1 MIEKKILF
9 ILLLFSTGLFSQ
21 DIDVEKT
28 SQKKK
33 MNKLSLGLGI
43 NIPFKPHS
51 VSYTV
56 GIGVEEKY
64 EFLLW
69 EHWSLIQGLSYNFI
83 SGKKVTEFY
92 EGQNVEVQYEMFN
105 IIPLQ
110 IGVGFYFGENHQT
123 FFILLKGGIAW
134 YNGVNPAYP
143 EISYNGNVVKEAVP
157 KSKFNGSY
165 GFFTPSIGWQFK
177 RSQISL
183 TYQGHVEQNASINI
197 MNISYAFNLL

>member
-1 MIEKKILF
+1 MKGKKILF
-9 ILLLFSTGLFSQ
+9 ILLLISTGLFSQ
-21 DIDVEKT
+21 DKEGDKT
-28 SQKKK
+28 SNKEK
-33 MNKLSLGLGI
+33 MNKLSLGIGI
-43 NIPFKPHS
+43 NIPFKPNS
-51 VSYTV
+51 VSYGV
-56 GIGVEEKY
+56 GMGVEERY

-69 EHWSLIQGLSYNFI
+69 QHWSLIQGLSYNFV

-92 EGQNVEVQYEMFN
+92 EGQNVEVHYESFHT
-105 IIPLQ
+105 IPLQ

-134 YNGVNPAYP
+134 YSGVSPAYP

-157 KSKFNGSY
+157 KTKFSGSY
-165 GFFTPSIGWQFK
+165 GFFTPAIGWQFK
-177 RSQISL
+177 RSQISV